1 MVDVGEVCDDGSTGN
16 GVGVGEGGVMGARL
30 VTVSTSGG
38 ATDFSG
44 RLLGGTGVC
53 TCFSHS
59 SISLNENCSFSF
71 LSKSLS
77 IISLS
82 SDLVNLSI
90 SSLMSC
96 VFRAALGSSW
106 LIVLSA
112 DCSGKGG
119 GGGGTP

>member
-1 MVDVGEVCDDGSTGN
+1 MVDVGDVCDDGSTEN

-30 VTVSTSGG
+30 GVSAGGGG
-38 ATDFSG
+38 ATNLSG

-59 SISLNENCSFSF
+59 SMSLNENCSFSF
-71 LSKSLS
+71 LSKSRS

-96 VFRAALGSSW
+96 VFRAALGSS
-106 LIVLSA
+106 
-112 DCSGKGG
+112 
-119 GGGGTP
+119 